1 MRRALTYVAAWGGAT
16 SLAVLLVWFGA
27 RPVLDTAVFG
37 PPPARSVVV
46 PPSAAPSTRP
56 VPAPATTPPGTGRPS
71 PGRSARPTH
80 SRPAR
85 RPTPSP
91 AAGVRSYTLTG
102 GQVVL
107 SMTDTAARLVSATP
121 ISGYEVR
128 TWHAPGWLRVD
139 FSAGART
146 SSLFAT
152 WNGHPPAVQ
161 VTG

>member
-1 MRRALTYVAAWGGAT
+1 VRRALTYVAAWGGAT

-37 PPPARSVVV
+37 SPPARSVVP
-46 PPSAAPSTRP
+46 PPST
-56 VPAPATTPPGTGRPS
+56 PAPAIATPTPATGRPA
-71 PGRSARPTH
+71 PGRTAHAAR
-80 SRPAR
+80 SRPPR
-85 RPTPSP
+85 HPVPSP
-91 AAGVRSYTLTG
+91 TASARSYTLTG

-107 SMTDTAARLVSATP
+107 SMTNTAARLVSATP
-121 ISGYEVR
+121 ASGYEVR

-139 FSAGART
+139 FSQGGHT

-161 VTG
+161 ITG

>member
-37 PPPARSVVV
+37 PPPARSVVA
-46 PPSAAPSTRP
+46 PPSATPS
-56 VPAPATTPPGTGRPS
+56 ATATPPPGSGHAA
-71 PGRSARPTH
+71 PGRSARPVRMRP
-80 SRPAR
+80 SRRPA
-85 RPTPSP
+85 PSP
-91 AAGVRSYTLTG
+91 SPSPSVRSYTLTG

-121 ISGYEVR
+121 VPGYEVR

-139 FSAGART
+139 FTKDAAT
-146 SSLFAT
+146 ASLFAT

>member
-1 MRRALTYVAAWGGAT
+1 VRRALTYLAAWGGAT

-27 RPVLDTAVFG
+27 RPVLDNAVFG
-37 PPPARSVVV
+37 PPPARSVVT
-46 PPSAAPSTRP
+46 PPST
-56 VPAPATTPPGTGRPS
+56 PAIATPPPAAGRPS
-71 PGRSARPTH
+71 PSRTAHAAR

-85 RPTPSP
+85 RPVSSP
-91 AAGVRSYTLTG
+91 AASVRSYTLTG

-107 SMTDTAARLVSATP
+107 SMTDASARLVSATP
-121 ISGYEVR
+121 ASGYEVR
-128 TWHAPGWLRVD
+128 TWHASGWLRVD
-139 FSAGART
+139 FTRGGHT

>member
-37 PPPARSVVV
+37 PPPARSVVA
-46 PPSAAPSTRP
+46 PPSATPAAPPRS
-56 VPAPATTPPGTGRPS
+56 VTTPPGAGRPS
-71 PGRSARPTH
+71 PGRSARPVRA
-80 SRPAR
+80 RPDR
-85 RPTPSP
+85 RPSPS
-91 AAGVRSYTLTG
+91 ASVRSYTLTG

-107 SMTDTAARLVSATP
+107 SMTGTAARLVSATP
-121 ISGYEVR
+121 APGYEVR

-139 FSAGART
+139 FTKGGTT